1 MFYRFFIVYIKDVVD
16 ATIYPLFN
24 HVKPGIYEVGSGE
37 ARTFEDVLNL
47 MGVKYRYRNEAD
59 VPNGY
64 QYFTKANKNEF
75 MDGWSPIYNLEK
87 GLKEYRDYLES

>member
-1 MFYRFFIVYIKDVVD
+1 M
-16 ATIYPLFN
+16 FN
-24 HVKPGIYEVGSGE
+24 HVNPGIYEVGSGE

-47 MGVKYRYRNEAD
+47 MGVKYRYRNEID

-64 QYFTKANKNEF
+64 QYFTEANKNEF

-87 GLKEYRDYLES
+87 GLKEYKEHLEA